1 MNLLRH
7 VIFACFAIMSSNLA
21 QAGDAI
27 VSWDLPTTY
36 EDGAPLAPSEILG
49 VVIYYGTIPGGPYPN
64 SKIVPSPG
72 LTTTITN
79 LAAGNWYFVATA
91 MATNNLES
99 ANSNEV
105 LKSVV
110 NTVKPGKP
118 RLR

>member
-27 VSWDLPTTY
+27 VSWDMPTTY
-36 EDGAPLAPSEILG
+36 EDGAPLAPSDILG
-49 VVIYYGTIPGGPYPN
+49 VVIYYGTTPGGPYPQ
-64 SKIVPSPG
+64 SKVVASPA

-79 LAAGNWYFVATA
+79 LTAGNWYFVATV

-99 ANSNEV
+99 AYSNEV
-105 LKSVV
+105 VKSVV
-110 NTVKPGKP
+110 NTTKPAKP
-118 RLR
+118 KLR

>member
-1 MNLLRH
+1 MNLLRQITFT
-7 VIFACFAIMSSNLA
+7 VLATLSGLA

-36 EDGAPLAPSEILG
+36 EDGTPLAPSEILG
-49 VVIYYGTIPGGPYPN
+49 VVIYYGNTPGGPYPN

-72 LTTTITN
+72 LTITITN

-99 ANSNEV
+99 VHSNEV
-105 LKSVV
+105 LKSVA
-110 NTVKPGKP
+110 NTTKPSKP